1 MIGGNRGMFSESAF
15 SSLLILTCGSCGYS
29 VFYCKCSLSIDSE
42 IFLIYFLT
50 SSEILCEGKAIGER
64 IFLLTSSE
72 NVCKPRRN
80 PLTYFIGLYYF
91 LRYFF
96 FEKLGLY
103 FLWYKVHRET
113 ETKKRTKT
121 DKKQTINPFKVADD
135 DSQANPL

>member
-1 MIGGNRGMFSESAF
+1 VVAVDTQFFANVASQLIQRSFF
-15 SSLLILTCGSCGYS
+15 FLL
-29 VFYCKCSLSIDSE
+29 
-42 IFLIYFLT
+42 LT

-64 IFLLTSSE
+64 IFLLTTSE
-72 NVCKPRRN
+72 NVCNPRRN
-80 PLTYFIGLYYF
+80 PLIGLYSF
-91 LRYFF
+91 LRFF
-96 FEKLGLY
+96 FEKLGLH